1 MLTEDDFDAEVM
13 TYKRLLLAVDDDD
26 DESSRKAFNYAC
38 TLART
43 FELPLGIVSV
53 METGDMNI
61 FQSLSPDVIKSRRDD
76 IYHDLNTYVSKAK
89 AFGVKEVKPLIGEG
103 KPERV
108 ILEEI
113 IPDFKPDLVLLGSHR
128 RRGNLR
134 IGHVAGEIMREAKV
148 SVIIVK

>member
-1 MLTEDDFDAEVM
+1 MLTEDDFEAEEM
-13 TYKRLLLAVDDDD
+13 SYQRLLLAVDDDD

-43 FELPLGIVSV
+43 FDITLGIVSV

-61 FQSLSPDVIKSRRDD
+61 YQSLSPDIIKSRRDD
-76 IYHDLNTYVSKAK
+76 IYHDLNTYVGKAR
-89 AFGVKEVKPLIGEG
+89 AFGVREVKPLIGEG

-128 RRGNLR
+128 RRGHLR
-134 IGHVAGEIMREAKV
+134 IGHVAGAIMREAEV
-148 SVIIVK
+148 STIIVK

>member
-61 FQSLSPDVIKSRRDD
+61 FQSLSPDVIKARRDD

-108 ILEEI
+108 ILEDI